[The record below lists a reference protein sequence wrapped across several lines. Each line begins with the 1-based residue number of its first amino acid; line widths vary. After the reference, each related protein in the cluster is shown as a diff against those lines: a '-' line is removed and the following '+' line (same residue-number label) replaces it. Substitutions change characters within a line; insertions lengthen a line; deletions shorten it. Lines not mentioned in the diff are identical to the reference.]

1 MAGGN
6 ERNLQMLN
14 LKDEL
19 VTETEQSDLD
29 KLGIAKNAREEKL
42 RKRDAAQLKVLDPKE
57 EAKNREMMKLYKEV
71 VLGEKQP
78 EGGFVPLT
86 NLAAP
91 KPATVEEDEVA
102 GVPGD

>member
-1 MAGGN
+1 M
-6 ERNLQMLN
+6 
-14 LKDEL
+14 
-19 VTETEQSDLD
+19 
-29 KLGIAKNAREEKL
+29 
-42 RKRDAAQLKVLDPKE
+42 LDPKD

-78 EGGFVPLT
+78 EGFVPLT
-86 NLAAP
+86 NLAAPSAP